1 MFMVGERKAGGS
13 KGCLFGTVRWSA
25 SSSEAKSRAIRFL
38 AVDYRPGRLI
48 RRLTSSRQ
56 ARSRAIHSA
65 RRLAGSKQ
73 AGSTPTRSER
83 RLASSRQARCV
94 LRVRRRRGRG
104 QFAQGSIALE
114 VEVVEGDSLNIR
126 WAGGRKNCGASE
138 RGREGTRGRK
148 KERMTVWA
156 LQSSVFAQMRR
167 QSVTHPSIFAVRSL
181 SKSKTRRR
189 RAGES
194 VLGREADTI
203 GRPTQ
208 PPELQNSKPVTRR
221 RRQDRS
227 SGQAGASVGGRVANI
242 IICMMR
248 MSWRRRWARWSVKWT
263 VSRFRADD
271 AMTEGHPKTVVA
283 RWGEEVG

>member
-25 SSSEAKSRAIRFL
+25 SSSEVKSRAIRFL

-73 AGSTPTRSER
+73 AGSTATRSER

-208 PPELQNSKPVTRR
+208 PPELQNSKTSDASASAGQVV
-221 RRQDRS
+221 RS
-227 SGQAGASVGGRVANI
+227 SGSVRGRPGSEHNH
-242 IICMMR
+242 MHD
-248 MSWRRRWARWSVKWT
+248 
-263 VSRFRADD
+263 AD
-271 AMTEGHPKTVVA
+271 VVA
-283 RWGEEVG
+283 TSMGAMVGEVDGESVPS